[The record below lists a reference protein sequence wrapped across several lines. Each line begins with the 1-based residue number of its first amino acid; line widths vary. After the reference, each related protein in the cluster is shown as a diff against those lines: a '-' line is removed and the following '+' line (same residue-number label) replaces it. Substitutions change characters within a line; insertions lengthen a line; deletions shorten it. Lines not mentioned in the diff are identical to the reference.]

1 MIVYS
6 GLVCFFL
13 HQR

>member
-6 GLVCFFL
+6 YI
-13 HQR
+13 

>member
-6 GLVCFFL
+6 GVLK
-13 HQR
+13 